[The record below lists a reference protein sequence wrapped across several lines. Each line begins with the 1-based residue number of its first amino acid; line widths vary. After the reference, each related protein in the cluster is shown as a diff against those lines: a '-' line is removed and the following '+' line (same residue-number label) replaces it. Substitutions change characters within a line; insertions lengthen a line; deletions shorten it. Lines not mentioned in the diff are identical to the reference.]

1 MPQVGEE
8 EQWQSYL
15 EKVLRRRNNKH
26 NGEYAFKIILSI
38 TETFKNKIA
47 LLFFSYERIHDTIKI
62 IGVEE
67 DGI

>member
-1 MPQVGEE
+1 MAVILREILEE
-8 EQWQSYL
+8 TG
-15 EKVLRRRNNKH
+15 NNKY
-26 NGEYAFKIILSI
+26 NGEYVFKIILSI

-47 LLFFSYERIHDTIKI
+47 LLLFNYERIHDTIKI